1 MTSPSARPEAQRF
14 TTADGF
20 AHAWYELGGDA
31 GPAIILQHGFS
42 ANTLSEWVDC
52 GIAAALARNGR
63 RVIGLDALG
72 HGASD
77 KPHEARHYG
86 EARMARDITTLA
98 DHLGLESF
106 DLLGYSMG
114 AIVALLVALEDRR
127 LRRLVI
133 GGVGE
138 AVVDLGGVDTRVLD
152 NRVLAEGLR
161 ARDVSSYPDLVRNF
175 RAGVL
180 ERGGDLL
187 AHAAQADAVHATPMP
202 LERIGVPTLLI
213 AGVDDPLAR
222 HPERLVAAIPV
233 GRLALVPGDHVG
245 ARLDPAFT
253 HEAIAF
259 LA

>member
-1 MTSPSARPEAQRF
+1 VTIEVKNIVKKFGAFAALDNVDLKVGKGELLALLGPSGSGK
-14 TTADGF
+14 TTLLRIIAGLD
-20 AHAWYELGGDA
+20 WPDA
-31 GPAIILQHGFS
+31 GEVRIDG
-42 ANTLSEWVDC
+42 E
-52 GIAAALARNGR
+52 
-63 RVIGLDALG
+63 DALG